1 MTEGD
6 LQMKKVTLTMTT
18 IGIAAL
24 SFTVPAQ
31 AGSSDVAAG
40 LAGFG
45 IGAILGGALAP
56 QAVYVAPPPPPV
68 YYVPPPPPV
77 YYGAVIY
84 GGPAFRYRYHR
95 HRHR

>member
-31 AGSSDVAAG
+31 AGSSDVVAG
-40 LAGFG
+40 LAGYG

-68 YYVPPPPPV
+68 YY
-77 YYGAVIY
+77 GAVIY
-84 GGPAFRYRYHR
+84 GGPAYRYRYHK